1 MKRFTNFLLSGL
13 MLSAIT
19 VSAQPTMT
27 QDWKNSTDIP
37 AMANARFGFGYNG
50 KVYTNDK
57 SVTTVYA
64 FDGTTTE
71 AVVTHSATGIG
82 IAADA
87 AGNLILNNGFPNAA
101 SMTNISLWNHE
112 TGEISNITLTLPE
125 GVAAARL
132 DCIGRVVGDMFSE
145 AGAAVFL
152 AVNGKTTV
160 VKIFIANGAQVV
172 EKSKAIETGIAQ
184 DNLSIA
190 IPLTDDPESDEFVVR
205 KRSNKDFY
213 YNNGSKWVAY
223 TRVGNVSTGSGGDV
237 FTLGGVLYTIEPAGA
252 TYYDG
257 FQVVSRATNEVI
269 ATHEQE
275 ATTSNSQSYGTSLSA
290 EVVDAKTVRV
300 YQYQPGQ
307 FAAQYT
313 IKFPVIY
320 LVGNVEGAGGWDPTK
335 GLEVVWTRP
344 DVYEADFTAAPGNNF
359 KIATAIG
366 NWGIVDGNC
375 FGFAADNSNA
385 AVGENDIEANSGA
398 IRIAEGGDYHIT
410 IDIANKKMT
419 LTKKPLA
426 VMPEKFYVIG
436 DIAGNP
442 WDPSYDGAVLL
453 PTAEEGVYK
462 TSEMVEFSN
471 AVGNAY
477 FSLSTAIGAND
488 TDWAT
493 VNANQWGAAVG
504 NTVLTNTGVD
514 VKFYAKDET
523 FGYFGS
529 EHNYIVANGS
539 YYIEVDV
546 NAGSIVLSDPV
557 TVGVGAVKAAKA
569 KALGLNGEIRI
580 INGTTASIY
589 NAAGQAIVVNTA
601 SKTVN
606 VAPGMYVVVVD
617 GAAQKVVVR

>member
-13 MLSAIT
+13 MLSAIS

-27 QDWKNSTDIP
+27 QDWKNSTGIP
-37 AMANARFGFGYNG
+37 TYTEARYGVGFNG
-50 KVYTNDK
+50 KIYTNDK
-57 SVTTVYA
+57 SAKTLYA
-64 FDGTTTE
+64 FDGTSRE
-71 AVVTHSATGIG
+71 AVVTPSASAVGGSVDAVGTVIMLDGWAGAGAMKTLKVWNHATGEVVTIPVTVP
-82 IAADA
+82 D
-87 AGNLILNNGFPNAA
+87 
-101 SMTNISLWNHE
+101 
-112 TGEISNITLTLPE
+112 
-125 GVAAARL
+125 GVTAARM
-132 DCIGRVVGDMFSE
+132 DFIGRTAGDVFSE
-145 AGAAVFL
+145 EGAAIFFAGEKNTSV
-152 AVNGKTTV
+152 A
-160 VKIFIANGAQVV
+160 KIFITNGAQVA
-172 EKSKAIETGIAQ
+172 EKSKSFATGVTFTTDAIAV
-184 DNLSIA
+184 
-190 IPLTDDPESDEFVVR
+190 PLTADPESDEFAFR
-205 KRSNKDFY
+205 NRGNKDFY

-223 TRVGNVSTGSGGDV
+223 TRVGDINSTAGGDV
-237 FTLGGVLYTIEPAGA
+237 FTLGGVLYTVEPAG
-252 TYYDG
+252 TNYQDG

-269 ATHEQE
+269 ATHVAE
-275 ATTSNSQSYGTSLSA
+275 AKAHTGYPTALNA

-300 YQYQPGQ
+300 YQYHLGD

-313 IKFPVIY
+313 IEFPVIY

-471 AVGNAY
+471 AVGDTF
-477 FSLSTAIGAND
+477 FSLTTAIGAND
-488 TDWAT
+488 TDWAP

-546 NAGSIVLSDPV
+546 NAGSIVLSNPV

-606 VAPGMYVVVVD
+606 VAPGMYIVVVD